1 MDGFADLVTHQYINL
16 ITYRRSGETVATPVW
31 FVIEHPHLYV
41 RSGQNASKVKRIRNN
56 PLVEIEPCDARG
68 KPLGAHL
75 FAQARILDSNDHAR
89 IDSLLNQKYGII
101 KRIVDMLNGGYTKR
115 DFIEITART

>member
-16 ITYRRSGETVATPVW
+16 ITYRRSGEAVATPVW

-41 RSGQNASKVKRIRNN
+41 RTGQNASKVKRIRNN

-68 KPLGAHL
+68 KPLGVRL
-75 FAQARILDSNDHAR
+75 FAQARMLDSNDHAR
-89 IDSLLNQKYGII
+89 IDRLLNQKYGII
-101 KRIVDMLNGGYTKR
+101 KRIVDMLNGGYTNR

>member
-16 ITYRRSGETVATPVW
+16 ITYRRSGEAVATPVW
-31 FVIEHPHLYV
+31 FVIEYPHLYV

-56 PLVEIEPCDARG
+56 PHVQVAPSDRAG
-68 KPLGAHL
+68 APLGAHL

-101 KRIVDMLNGGYTKR
+101 KRIVDMLNGGYTNR
-115 DFIEITART
+115 DFIEITAHP

>member
-16 ITYRRSGETVATPVW
+16 ITYRKSGEAVATPVW
-31 FVIEHPHLYV
+31 FVIEHPYLYV

-68 KPLGAHL
+68 KPLGARF
-75 FAQARILDSNDHAR
+75 FAQARMLDSSDHAR
-89 IDSLLNQKYGII
+89 IDRLLNQKYGII
-101 KRIVDMLNGGYTKR
+101 KRIVDMLNGGYTNR